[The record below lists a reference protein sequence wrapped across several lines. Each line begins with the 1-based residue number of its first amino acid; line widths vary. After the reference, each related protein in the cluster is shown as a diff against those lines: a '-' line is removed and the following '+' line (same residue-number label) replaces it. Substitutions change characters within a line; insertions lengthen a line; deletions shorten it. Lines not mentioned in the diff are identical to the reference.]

1 MKYDFIIQGPTAKQL
16 EDDGYFM
23 NVSKKA
29 KDNDMIDTIKEAIKD
44 QIDANETMVK
54 TINKIVNNMNT
65 QRELIEMQDKIN
77 KKLIQDIQDI
87 KHELQLNKIGANKKW
102 QA

>member
-1 MKYDFIIQGPTAKQL
+1 
-16 EDDGYFM
+16 
-23 NVSKKA
+23 
-29 KDNDMIDTIKEAIKD
+29 MIDTIKEAIKD

-87 KHELQLNKIGANKKW
+87 KHELQLNKIGVNKKW

>member
-1 MKYDFIIQGPTAKQL
+1 
-16 EDDGYFM
+16 
-23 NVSKKA
+23 
-29 KDNDMIDTIKEAIKD
+29 MIDTIKDAIKD

-54 TINKIVNNMNT
+54 TINKIVDNMNT

-77 KKLIQDIQDI
+77 RKLIQDIKDI

-102 QA
+102 KA

>member
-1 MKYDFIIQGPTAKQL
+1 
-16 EDDGYFM
+16 
-23 NVSKKA
+23 
-29 KDNDMIDTIKEAIKD
+29 MIDTIKDAIKD

-77 KKLIQDIQDI
+77 RKLIQDIQDI
-87 KHELQLNKIGANKKW
+87 KLELNSNKKSANKKW
-102 QA
+102 KA

>member
-1 MKYDFIIQGPTAKQL
+1 
-16 EDDGYFM
+16 
-23 NVSKKA
+23 
-29 KDNDMIDTIKEAIKD
+29 MIDTIKETIKD

-77 KKLIQDIQDI
+77 RKLIQDIKDI

-102 QA
+102 KA

>member
-1 MKYDFIIQGPTAKQL
+1 
-16 EDDGYFM
+16 
-23 NVSKKA
+23 
-29 KDNDMIDTIKEAIKD
+29 MIDTIKEAIKD

-77 KKLIQDIQDI
+77 RKLIQDIKDI

-102 QA
+102 KA

>member
-1 MKYDFIIQGPTAKQL
+1 
-16 EDDGYFM
+16 
-23 NVSKKA
+23 
-29 KDNDMIDTIKEAIKD
+29 MIDTIKEAIKD

-54 TINKIVNNMNT
+54 TINKIVDNMNT

-87 KHELQLNKIGANKKW
+87 KLELNSNKKG
-102 QA
+102 QIKNGRRKIY

>member
-1 MKYDFIIQGPTAKQL
+1 
-16 EDDGYFM
+16 
-23 NVSKKA
+23 
-29 KDNDMIDTIKEAIKD
+29 MIDTIKETIKD

-54 TINKIVNNMNT
+54 TINKIVDNMNT

-77 KKLIQDIQDI
+77 RKVIQDIKDI

-102 QA
+102 KA

>member
-1 MKYDFIIQGPTAKQL
+1 
-16 EDDGYFM
+16 
-23 NVSKKA
+23 
-29 KDNDMIDTIKEAIKD
+29 MIDTIKDAIKD
-44 QIDANETMVK
+44 QIDAKETMVK

-77 KKLIQDIQDI
+77 RKLIQDIKDI

-102 QA
+102 KA

>member
-1 MKYDFIIQGPTAKQL
+1 
-16 EDDGYFM
+16 
-23 NVSKKA
+23 
-29 KDNDMIDTIKEAIKD
+29 MIDTIKEAIKD

-54 TINKIVNNMNT
+54 AINKIVDNMNT

-77 KKLIQDIQDI
+77 RKLIQDIKDI

-102 QA
+102 KA

>member
-1 MKYDFIIQGPTAKQL
+1 
-16 EDDGYFM
+16 
-23 NVSKKA
+23 
-29 KDNDMIDTIKEAIKD
+29 MIDTIKETIKD

-54 TINKIVNNMNT
+54 AINKIVDNMNT

-77 KKLIQDIQDI
+77 RKLIQDIKDI

-102 QA
+102 KA

>member
-1 MKYDFIIQGPTAKQL
+1 
-16 EDDGYFM
+16 
-23 NVSKKA
+23 
-29 KDNDMIDTIKEAIKD
+29 MIDTIKEAIKD

-54 TINKIVNNMNT
+54 TINKIVDNMNT

-87 KHELQLNKIGANKKW
+87 KLELNSNKRRANKKW

>member
-1 MKYDFIIQGPTAKQL
+1 
-16 EDDGYFM
+16 
-23 NVSKKA
+23 
-29 KDNDMIDTIKEAIKD
+29 MIDKIKETIKD
-44 QIDANETMVK
+44 QMDANEKMVK

-77 KKLIQDIQDI
+77 RKLIQDIKDI

-102 QA
+102 KA

>member
-1 MKYDFIIQGPTAKQL
+1 
-16 EDDGYFM
+16 
-23 NVSKKA
+23 
-29 KDNDMIDTIKEAIKD
+29 MIDTIKEAIKD
-44 QIDANETMVK
+44 QIDANETMAK
-54 TINKIVNNMNT
+54 TINKIVDNMNT

-87 KHELQLNKIGANKKW
+87 KLELNSNKRRANKKW

>member
-1 MKYDFIIQGPTAKQL
+1 
-16 EDDGYFM
+16 
-23 NVSKKA
+23 
-29 KDNDMIDTIKEAIKD
+29 MIDTIKDAIKD

-77 KKLIQDIQDI
+77 PKLIQDIKDI

-102 QA
+102 KA

>member
-1 MKYDFIIQGPTAKQL
+1 
-16 EDDGYFM
+16 
-23 NVSKKA
+23 
-29 KDNDMIDTIKEAIKD
+29 MIDTIKEAIKD

-54 TINKIVNNMNT
+54 TINKIVDNMNT

-77 KKLIQDIQDI
+77 RKLIQDIKDI

-102 QA
+102 KA

>member
-1 MKYDFIIQGPTAKQL
+1 
-16 EDDGYFM
+16 
-23 NVSKKA
+23 
-29 KDNDMIDTIKEAIKD
+29 MIDTIKDAIKD

-77 KKLIQDIQDI
+77 RKLIQDIKDI

-102 QA
+102 KYLRFSI

>member
-1 MKYDFIIQGPTAKQL
+1 
-16 EDDGYFM
+16 
-23 NVSKKA
+23 
-29 KDNDMIDTIKEAIKD
+29 MIDTIKDAIKD

-54 TINKIVNNMNT
+54 TINKIVDNMNT

-77 KKLIQDIQDI
+77 RKLIQDIQDI
-87 KHELQLNKIGANKKW
+87 KLELNSNKRRANKKW

>member
-1 MKYDFIIQGPTAKQL
+1 MLRITK
-16 EDDGYFM
+16 EDKIK
-23 NVSKKA
+23 NQIA
-29 KDNDMIDTIKEAIKD
+29 KDTDRLNRIKD
-44 QIDANETMVK
+44 QVGVNQRLVET
-54 TINKIVNNMNT
+54 ISKIVDT
-65 QRELIEMQDKIN
+65 ITRQRQLSEMQDKIN

>member
-1 MKYDFIIQGPTAKQL
+1 
-16 EDDGYFM
+16 
-23 NVSKKA
+23 
-29 KDNDMIDTIKEAIKD
+29 MIDTIKETIKD

-54 TINKIVNNMNT
+54 AINKIVDNMNT

-77 KKLIQDIQDI
+77 RKLIQDIKDI

-102 QA
+102 NA